1 MADSLK
7 AFLAEN
13 VVKKEP
19 VGYVASPRFMV
30 DGEPVEWKLRV
41 LTNDEMDKLHKRH
54 TKRVPMKGTRDFKTE
69 FDNEAFAM
77 DMALQSIV
85 YPNLDDAELQDS
97 WGTIGAEDTLKAM
110 LTPGE
115 LTDLYSAVAQVCD
128 FEAGMDDKIKRV
140 KNS

>member
-1 MADSLK
+1 
-7 AFLAEN
+7 
-13 VVKKEP
+13 
-19 VGYVASPRFMV
+19 
-30 DGEPVEWKLRV
+30 
-41 LTNDEMDKLHKRH
+41 
-54 TKRVPMKGTRDFKTE
+54 MKGTRDFKTE

-77 DMALQSIV
+77 DMALKSIV